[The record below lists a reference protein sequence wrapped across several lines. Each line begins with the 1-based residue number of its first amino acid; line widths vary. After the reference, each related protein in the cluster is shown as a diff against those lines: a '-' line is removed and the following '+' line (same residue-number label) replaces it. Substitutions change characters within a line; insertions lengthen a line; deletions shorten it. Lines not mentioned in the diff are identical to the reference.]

1 MPGMRI
7 NPPRDLADWRQG
19 WPHAGAA
26 EKVLMALKAAG
37 GEGRFVGGC
46 VRDALLGRAIR
57 DIDIATNLDPQAVI
71 AALEAAQLR
80 AVPTGIKHGTITA
93 VADHVGFEV
102 TTLRHDIETYG
113 RHAKVAFTDDWQ
125 ADAARRDLTMNA
137 LFCDA
142 AGTIHDFFGGL
153 ADLAAGRVRFVGDA
167 AQRMDEDYLRILRFF
182 RFHADYA
189 AGPFDDEAIA
199 AATQRRHELKRLSGE
214 RLRQETLKLLVAR
227 KGVETWGELLARDFA
242 AAYLPWATSQDRLVK
257 VAALETRLHLKPDPI
272 RRLAALA
279 VTGCGPEIAE
289 TLKLSN
295 ADRDRLLAAS
305 NVRSTFD
312 VSGDV
317 VVRRQIHAL
326 GNDRARDQVL
336 LDWEPGEAEG
346 HWHRAFEIIESWPRP
361 TFPLAGRDLIKLG
374 ASAGPELG
382 AMLAEIENWWIDGDF
397 QADAAACMVEAK
409 KRVGR

>member
-1 MPGMRI
+1 MRI
-7 NPPRDLADWRQG
+7 TPPRDLADWRRN
-19 WPHAGAA
+19 WPHAIAA
-26 EKVLMALKAAG
+26 EKVLSALADAG

-57 DIDIATNLDPQAVI
+57 DIDIATNLDPEAVI
-71 AALEAAQLR
+71 GAIKAAHLR

-102 TTLRHDIETYG
+102 TTLRHDVETYG

-142 AGTIHDFFGGL
+142 AGTIHDYFGGL
-153 ADLAAGRVRFVGDA
+153 ADLAAGRVRFVGEA

-189 AGPFDDEAIA
+189 SGEFDAEAIA

-227 KGVETWGELLARDFA
+227 RGVETWGQMLSCDFA
-242 AAYLPWATSQDRLVK
+242 AAYLPWATSQDRLLK

-295 ADRDRLLAAS
+295 AERDRLIDAS
-305 NVRSTFD
+305 GVRDVFDVADDEGVRS
-312 VSGDV
+312 
-317 VVRRQIHAL
+317 QIYRL
-326 GNDRARDQVL
+326 GNDSARDQVL
-336 LDWEPGEAEG
+336 LDWEPGEKEG
-346 HWHRAFEIIESWPRP
+346 LWHRAFEIVGAWPRP
-361 TFPLAGRDLIKLG
+361 SFPLAGRDLIKLG
-374 ASAGPELG
+374 FSAGPELG
-382 AMLAEIENWWIDGDF
+382 AKLAEIEAWWVAGDF
-397 QADAAACMVEAK
+397 SADQAECLAEAR
-409 KRVGR
+409 KRVGTP

>member
-1 MPGMRI
+1 MRI
-7 NPPRDLADWRQG
+7 TPPRDLADWRRN

-26 EKVLMALKAAG
+26 EKVLMALEGAG

-46 VRDALLGRAIR
+46 VRDALLGRRIR

-71 AALEAAQLR
+71 AALEAAHLR

-125 ADAARRDLTMNA
+125 ADAARRDLSMNA

-142 AGTIHDFFGGL
+142 AGTIHDYFGGL

-189 AGPFDDEAIA
+189 QGDFDAAAIL

-227 KGVETWGELLARDFA
+227 RGIEVWGEMLMRDFA

-279 VTGCGPEIAE
+279 VTGCGPDIAE

-295 ADRDRLLAAS
+295 AERDRLLAAS
-305 NVRSTFD
+305 GIRASFD
-312 VSGDV
+312 IADTRIVH
-317 VVRRQIHAL
+317 RQIYVL

-336 LDWEPGEAEG
+336 LDWEPGPGEG
-346 HWHRAFEIIESWPRP
+346 GWHGAFEIVQSWPRP

-374 ASAGPELG
+374 LAAGPELG
-382 AMLAEIENWWIDGDF
+382 AKLAEIEQWWIDGDF
-397 QADAAACMVEAK
+397 TADAAACLAEAK
-409 KRVGR
+409 KKIAR

>member
-1 MPGMRI
+1 MRI
-7 NPPRDLADWRQG
+7 APTSSLADWRRT
-19 WPHAGAA
+19 WPHAAA
-26 EKVLMALKAAG
+26 AAKVLGALAAAG

-46 VRDALLGRAIR
+46 VRDALLGRGIR
-57 DIDIATNLDPQAVI
+57 DIDIATDLAPDAVTK
-71 AALEAAQLR
+71 ALESAGLR
-80 AVPTGIKHGTITA
+80 AVPTGIKHGTVTA

-142 AGTIHDFFGGL
+142 AGKIHDFFGGL
-153 ADLAAGRVRFVGDA
+153 DDLRAGRVRFVGDP

-189 AGPFDDEAIA
+189 AGDFDAEALA

-214 RLRQETLKLLVAR
+214 RLRQETLKLLVAQR
-227 KGVETWGELLARDFA
+227 GVETWGEMLGHDFA

-257 VAALETRLHLKPDPI
+257 VAALETRLHLAPDPI

-279 VTGCGPEIAE
+279 LTGSGPDIAE
-289 TLKLSN
+289 TLRLSN
-295 ADRDRLLAAS
+295 AERDRLLAGSGIRAA
-305 NVRSTFD
+305 FD
-312 VSGDV
+312 VADDEI
-317 VVRRQIHAL
+317 VRRQIYTL

-336 LDWEPGEAEG
+336 IDWEPGAREG
-346 HWHRAFEIIESWPRP
+346 FWHRAFEIVQAWPRP
-361 TFPLAGRDLIKLG
+361 AFPLAGRDLIKLG
-374 ASAGPELG
+374 LVAGPQLG
-382 AMLAEIENWWIDGDF
+382 AALAEIEAWWIAGDF
-397 QADAAACMVEAK
+397 QADQAACLEQARKLLV
-409 KRVGR
+409 RP